1 MLQEPGGADTR
12 HSEGG
17 GGGRGEQPK
26 GQAVIT
32 HGKSLW
38 SAVRLT
44 GKRQVGGSG
53 SGGMMFLGLLPLK

>member
-1 MLQEPGGADTR
+1 MSREPGGADTR
-12 HSEGG
+12 HGEGG
-17 GGGRGEQPK
+17 GGGGSEEQPK

-44 GKRQVGGSG
+44 GKRQVGGCG
-53 SGGMMFLGLLPLK
+53 SGGTRFWGCFL